1 MKQAMAVQSAHLITA
16 DYTALSV
23 IGADGM
29 LLMDRTER
37 KLKLIHSLGELQP
50 NHTYTTEYGNRL
62 ERTTKFKALLAD
74 SIELPVT
81 SDEADFDA
89 ALARI
94 ALEPSVSGAPPSQ
107 SMRMAAY
114 EALANPAAVADA
126 PANGAADDGS
136 SDASR
141 VNGRGSEADAGRLV
155 EEEALQR
162 LTALVERMAEMVS
175 ASMHASMHTH
185 STRGV
190 DGGDGGSQSDA
201 SARHDLD
208 IYTCAR
214 GEPEGLATHLRLRD
228 LLLDLAPSS
237 TYLVRLPLPSPSFGS
252 PSLPQP
258 SRPAACG
265 RRCGLVV

>member
-185 STRGV
+185 TALVEWMAEMVGASRTRAHATTLTSTP
-190 DGGDGGSQSDA
+190 A
-201 SARHDLD
+201 
-208 IYTCAR
+208 
-214 GEPEGLATHLRLRD
+214 PEVNLKAWLHT
-228 LLLDLAPSS
+228 
-237 TYLVRLPLPSPSFGS
+237 
-252 PSLPQP
+252 
-258 SRPAACG
+258 
-265 RRCGLVV
+265 